1 MRPGS
6 DGSESLYASRC
17 AHFRQQAQTTR
28 LPDRCAAA
36 DEDLIVLIE
45 DGEDDSVDVHAQS
58 AWRIL
63 IADDDQ
69 SVHEATVA
77 ALAGQRVHDRPLS
90 FLHTY
95 SAAETISLLASTDK
109 VHLVLLDVVMES
121 PDAGLRAVT
130 DIRNTLGLHD
140 LKIIIRT
147 GQPGHAPEQEIRR
160 EYAIDGYAK
169 KAELTR
175 SLLRDVITSALL
187 PTGDEPGGAH

>member
-1 MRPGS
+1 MRRDS
-6 DGSESLYASRC
+6 V
-17 AHFRQQAQTTR
+17 FTR
-28 LPDRCAAA
+28 TRTQRPPTRGGATQYLSA
-36 DEDLIVLIE
+36 DDDLIMVIE
-45 DGEDDSVDVHAQS
+45 DEADDVSVSAGEKTQE

-63 IADDDQ
+63 IADDDH

-77 ALAGQRVHDRPLS
+77 ALSGQRVHNRPLA
-90 FLHTY
+90 FMHAY
-95 SAAETISLLASTDK
+95 SAAETISLLASSNA

-130 DIRNTLGLHD
+130 NIRETLGLHD

-175 SLLRDVITSALL
+175 SLLREVIASVLQAPTT
-187 PTGDEPGGAH
+187 PTGNAH

>member
-1 MRPGS
+1 MRSGS
-6 DGSESLYASRC
+6 DPCGLRGQSPFY
-17 AHFRQQAQTTR
+17 QQAHTTGAPR
-28 LPDRCAAA
+28 HCATDDDDLVLLIDDDV
-36 DEDLIVLIE
+36 DE
-45 DGEDDSVDVHAQS
+45 SSDVHAQS
-58 AWRIL
+58 AWKIL

-69 SVHEATVA
+69 SVHDATMA
-77 ALAGQRVHDRPLS
+77 ALAGQRVHQRSLS

-95 SAAETISLLASTDK
+95 SAAETISLLASTDN

-130 DIRNTLGLHD
+130 DIRDKLGLRD

-187 PTGDEPGGAH
+187 PTPCAPSGAH

>member
-1 MRPGS
+1 MGYGS
-6 DGSESLYASRC
+6 GFLDARGYAHETPPHYAS
-17 AHFRQQAQTTR
+17 
-28 LPDRCAAA
+28 A
-36 DEDLIVLIE
+36 DDDLIMVIE
-45 DGEDDSVDVHAQS
+45 DVEDDAADVHAHS

-95 SAAETISLLASTDK
+95 SAAETLSLLASTDN

-130 DIRNTLGLHD
+130 DIRDTLGLRD

-160 EYAIDGYAK
+160 AYAIDGYAK

-175 SLLRDVITSALL
+175 SLLRDVITSALQ
-187 PTGDEPGGAH
+187 PTHNPTSGAH

>member
-6 DGSESLYASRC
+6 DSFDSRRC
-17 AHFRQQAQTTR
+17 AHFRRHEHTTQQPHR
-28 LPDRCAAA
+28 YAAA
-36 DEDLIVLIE
+36 DDDLIVLIE
-45 DGEDDSVDVHAQS
+45 DDEDDAVDAHAQS
-58 AWRIL
+58 TWRIL

-95 SAAETISLLASTDK
+95 SAAETISLLASTDN

-187 PTGDEPGGAH
+187 PTSDAPGGAN

>member
-1 MRPGS
+1 MGYRSGFLDARCCAHEIRPR
-6 DGSESLYASRC
+6 YASS
-17 AHFRQQAQTTR
+17 
-28 LPDRCAAA
+28 D
-36 DEDLIVLIE
+36 DDLIMVIE
-45 DGEDDSVDVHAQS
+45 DVEDDTADVHAHP

-63 IADDDQ
+63 IADDDH

-95 SAAETISLLASTDK
+95 SAAETLSLLASTDN

-130 DIRNTLGLHD
+130 DIRDTLGLRD

-160 EYAIDGYAK
+160 AYAIDGYAK

-175 SLLRDVITSALL
+175 SLLRDVISSALQ
-187 PTGDEPGGAH
+187 PTHNPASGAH

>member
-1 MRPGS
+1 MRRESFFTRTRALHPQTHSGLSHHLS
-6 DGSESLYASRC
+6 D
-17 AHFRQQAQTTR
+17 
-28 LPDRCAAA
+28 D
-36 DEDLIVLIE
+36 DDLIMVIE
-45 DGEDDSVDVHAQS
+45 DEEDRADGAAGEKIHT
-58 AWRIL
+58 AWQIL
-63 IADDDQ
+63 IADDDH

-77 ALAGQRVHDRPLS
+77 ALSGQRVHDRPLT
-90 FLHTY
+90 FIHAY
-95 SAAETISLLASTDK
+95 SAAETISLLASSST

-130 DIRNTLGLHD
+130 NIRETLGLHD

-175 SLLRDVITSALL
+175 SLLRDVIASALQSPNA
-187 PTGDEPGGAH
+187 PTGTAH